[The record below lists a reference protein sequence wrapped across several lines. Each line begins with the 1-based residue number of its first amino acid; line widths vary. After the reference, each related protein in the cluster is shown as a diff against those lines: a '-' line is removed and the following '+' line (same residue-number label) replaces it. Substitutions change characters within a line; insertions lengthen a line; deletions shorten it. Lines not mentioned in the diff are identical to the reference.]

1 MKLIPCSYRRYLSFI
16 TGGLYYLSYQNPV
29 LTLMLG
35 WLCAIT
41 WQAAACGAVYF
52 TATMTQGLII
62 LNHPDT
68 YVPKQWHGTLLMF
81 AFLTFA
87 IVFNTFLAKR
97 LPLLEGMFVIL
108 HVLGVLIFIPLWVLS
123 PIQQGGSSLT
133 EFYNPGGWSSNG
145 VATLVGALAPV
156 TALIGFDCSVHMGM
170 LLF

>member
-1 MKLIPCSYRRYLSFI
+1 
-16 TGGLYYLSYQNPV
+16 
-29 LTLMLG
+29 
-35 WLCAIT
+35 
-41 WQAAACGAVYF
+41 
-52 TATMTQGLII
+52 MTQGLII
-62 LNHPDT
+62 LNYPDT
-68 YVPKQWHGTLLMF
+68 YAPKQWHGTLLMF
-81 AFLTFA
+81 AYLAFA

-170 LLF
+170 LLL